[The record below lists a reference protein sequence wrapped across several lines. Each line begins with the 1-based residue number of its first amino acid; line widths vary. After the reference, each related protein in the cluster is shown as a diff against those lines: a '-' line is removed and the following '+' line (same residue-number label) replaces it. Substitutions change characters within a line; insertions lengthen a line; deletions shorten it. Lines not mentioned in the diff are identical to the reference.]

1 MNLFITKLISSI
13 AEILVFSIVPFIWWL
28 IKYRKK
34 CSFFEWVGLKKIKDF
49 KAKNIHFAILGVEV
63 AFMVLSVF
71 MLYSVK
77 GIETATSEFAGLGLA
92 AIPAIL
98 IYAIFNTS
106 LPEEILFR
114 GFILKRLSAQSGFKS
129 ANLMQSILFGI
140 IHGAM
145 FFSLTGPV
153 KAVLI
158 TGFTGLIAWA
168 MGYLNEQRADGSIL
182 PSWCIHAVANI
193 FSGICSAFLLF

>member
-28 IKYRKK
+28 IKYRKS
-34 CSFFEWVGLKKIKDF
+34 CSFFEWIGLKKIKDF
-49 KAKNIHFAILGVEV
+49 KARNIHFAIFGVEV

-71 MLYSVK
+71 MLHSVK
-77 GIETATSEFAGLGLA
+77 GIETATSEFTGLGAA

-98 IYAIFNTS
+98 VYAILNTS

-114 GFILKRLSAQSGFKS
+114 GFIIKRLSGKCGFQG
-129 ANLMQSILFGI
+129 ANLMQSFIFGI

-153 KAVLI
+153 KAALI
-158 TGFTGLIAWA
+158 TGFTAMIAWA

-182 PSWCIHAVANI
+182 PSWCIHAIANI
-193 FSGICSAFLLF
+193 FSGICAAFLLF

>member
-13 AEILVFSIVPFIWWL
+13 AEIFVFSIVPFIWWM
-28 IKYRKK
+28 IKYRKT
-34 CSFFEWVGLKKIKDF
+34 CSFFEWIGLKKIKDF
-49 KAKNIHFAILGVEV
+49 KTGNIHYAIFGVEV
-63 AFMVLSVF
+63 AFMVLSIF

-77 GIETATSEFAGLGLA
+77 GIETATSEFAGLGFA

-98 IYAIFNTS
+98 VYAIFNTS

-114 GFILKRLSAQSGFKS
+114 GFMLKRLSGKCGFKE
-129 ANLMQSILFGI
+129 ANLMQSITFGI

-153 KAVLI
+153 KAALI
-158 TGFTGLIAWA
+158 TVFTGMIAWA

-182 PSWCIHAVANI
+182 PSWCIHAIANI
-193 FSGICSAFLLF
+193 FSGICSAFLVF